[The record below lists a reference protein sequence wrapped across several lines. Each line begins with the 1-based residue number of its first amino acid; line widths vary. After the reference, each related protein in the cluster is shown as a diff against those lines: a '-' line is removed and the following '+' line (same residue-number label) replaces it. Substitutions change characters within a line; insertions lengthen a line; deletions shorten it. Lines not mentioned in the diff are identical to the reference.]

1 MSALD
6 LDLDQAIGKIH
17 RFWWWCTKYAED
29 GDLRKHNDDRL
40 ARAVGLNGGQEAS
53 RFVEAMVASCWIDR
67 EPYFRVHDW
76 WDYFGYFLM
85 RKYGDSPD
93 KWKHIKSLYVTVQG
107 TVQEPSAPSLALPTK
122 PNLTKPDITPPPA
135 GAFDLIWGKYPNKD
149 GMKAAKRHF
158 QASVKTM
165 QDWMDI
171 QNALTNY
178 LKSPKVLEGFI
189 KNGSTWFNNW
199 RDWVNYKG
207 VSIPKPVSVG
217 LVLKPGQDP
226 WATKEEVEA

>member
-1 MSALD
+1 MTTLN

-40 ARAVGLNGGQEAS
+40 ARAVGLNGGQEAT

-93 KWKHIKSLYVTVQG
+93 KWKQIKGLYVTVQG
-107 TVQEPSAPSLALPTK
+107 TVQEPSPPSLDVPALPTK
-122 PNLTKPDITPPPA
+122 PTSNTAPPA
-135 GAFDLIWGKYPNKD
+135 APTKRFAKPTPAEVTTYAASIGFKLDGERFCAFYESKGWVIGRAPMKSW
-149 GMKAAKRHF
+149 KAAVVTWKKDAPVTAMILPPQAKVVEREPTEEERF
-158 QASVKTM
+158 ELLNFMASVKM
-165 QDWMDI
+165 
-171 QNALTNY
+171 
-178 LKSPKVLEGFI
+178 KSVPK
-189 KNGSTWFNNW
+189 
-199 RDWVNYKG
+199 
-207 VSIPKPVSVG
+207 
-217 LVLKPGQDP
+217 
-226 WATKEEVEA
+226 